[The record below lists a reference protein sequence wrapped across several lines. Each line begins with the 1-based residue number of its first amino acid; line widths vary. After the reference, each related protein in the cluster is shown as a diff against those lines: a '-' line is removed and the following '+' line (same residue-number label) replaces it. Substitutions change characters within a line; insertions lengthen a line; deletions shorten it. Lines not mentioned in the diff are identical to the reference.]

1 MHCES
6 LYDLGGLGQKVHT
19 NIRSQYPSDLLED
32 ERRLADWVWELC
44 DRYGDRL
51 LIRVIDPQSGL
62 GFYKCLRHWVRRYP
76 AFIIGGRK
84 RYVGWD
90 REELEAVLQEAMRN
104 Q

>member
-1 MHCES
+1 VCETVF
-6 LYDLGGLGQKVHT
+6 DLGGLGPKVHGEIL
-19 NIRSQYPSDLLED
+19 NEYPSDLLED
-32 ERRLADWVWELC
+32 ERRLAYWVWDLC

-90 REELEAVLQEAMRN
+90 REELEAVLQETMES

>member
-1 MHCES
+1 MHGEI
-6 LYDLGGLGQKVHT
+6 L
-19 NIRSQYPSDLLED
+19 NEYPSDLLED
-32 ERRLADWVWELC
+32 ERRLAYWMWELC

-51 LIRVIDPQSGL
+51 LIRVIDPESGL

-84 RYVGWD
+84 RYVGWG
-90 REELEAVLQEAMRN
+90 REELEAALQEAMES